1 MTQLN
6 FSCKHNGANGNVS
19 HFMDT
24 LIIIVTYFKLIV
36 FLKRVPHQSYSIIIT
51 TRYNYVICTDK
62 NNTE

>member
-6 FSCKHNGANGNVS
+6 FSCKHNGANANAS
-19 HFMDT
+19 HIMDT
-24 LIIIVTYFKLIV
+24 LKIIITYFKLII

-51 TRYNYVICTDK
+51 TCNYVICTDK